1 MGEVAAMSTE
11 QRAGDDDVVP
21 GVAGG
26 GFDAVLASSMLHSAR
41 IPAKTAARVAGAILR
56 TPGPAARRLGRG
68 LLRQLAVGLGRDEDD
83 LPKLDRRFAD
93 PAWHGNPV
101 LRRLA
106 MSYLAWADAVNDVLT
121 GTPLDWQTRQRATLL
136 LDNLVAAAAPTNVP
150 LVNPASAKQA
160 WDTGGGSLLRGLRQF
175 LHDLQRPP
183 RLPAFVDSSAYTIG
197 KDLAATPGAVVQR
210 GEVAELIQYAPAA
223 ERVDQVPV
231 LMVASPVNKYYL
243 LDLGPGRSVVSA
255 LQTAG
260 RQAFITSWINP
271 DERQRD
277 IGLDG
282 YVQALL
288 DMVDA
293 VRDIAGS
300 PRVHLLGLCAGGMIS
315 LAAAGYLAA
324 TGRPEGLATLS
335 LGAAVADFA
344 HGGLVG
350 ALMDEETAVVAGR
363 RASRRGYVAA
373 ADTAAGFAWIRPDE
387 GVWMNVVNN
396 YLLGQSPDRSELLFW
411 AADYTNMTA
420 RLGED
425 MLGLQLRNSFA
436 NPGALRVLDVPV
448 DLRRLTLDSYLLG
461 ASTDHIMPWADCYR
475 TRALLSGTSRFV
487 LATGGHAKVLG
498 VPPGSPRLRY
508 RTGTSDSA
516 DPAEWLDTSIEH
528 QGSWW
533 EDWSSWITS
542 HTPEIRPAPA
552 RLGSSTYPPLADAPG
567 ELVHRRAL

>member
-1 MGEVAAMSTE
+1 
-11 QRAGDDDVVP
+11 
-21 GVAGG
+21 
-26 GFDAVLASSMLHSAR
+26 MLHSAR

-56 TPGPAARRLGRG
+56 TPGPAARRLGCG

-106 MSYLAWADAVNDVLT
+106 MSYLAWAGAVNDVLT

-197 KDLAATPGAVVQR
+197 KDLAVTPGAVVQR

-288 DMVDA
+288 DMLDA

-324 TGRPEGLATLS
+324 TGRQEGLATLS
-335 LGAAVADFA
+335 LGVAVADFA

-350 ALMDEETAVVAGR
+350 ALMDEETAVVA
-363 RASRRGYVAA
+363 RAREP
-373 ADTAAGFAWIRPDE
+373 AW
-387 GVWMNVVNN
+387 
-396 YLLGQSPDRSELLFW
+396 
-411 AADYTNMTA
+411 
-420 RLGED
+420 
-425 MLGLQLRNSFA
+425 
-436 NPGALRVLDVPV
+436 
-448 DLRRLTLDSYLLG
+448 LRRRRRHRG
-461 ASTDHIMPWADCYR
+461 R
-475 TRALLSGTSRFV
+475 V
-487 LATGGHAKVLG
+487 
-498 VPPGSPRLRY
+498 RL
-508 RTGTSDSA
+508 
-516 DPAEWLDTSIEH
+516 DPA
-528 QGSWW
+528 
-533 EDWSSWITS
+533 
-542 HTPEIRPAPA
+542 R
-552 RLGSSTYPPLADAPG
+552 
-567 ELVHRRAL
+567 

>member
-11 QRAGDDDVVP
+11 QRADDDDVVP

-41 IPAKTAARVAGAILR
+41 IPAKTAARVVGAILR

-68 LLRQLAVGLGRDEDD
+68 LLRQLAAGLGRDEDD

-106 MSYLAWADAVNDVLT
+106 MSYLAWAAAVNDVLT

-160 WDTGGGSLLRGLRQF
+160 WDIGGGSLLRGLRQF

-197 KDLAATPGAVVQR
+197 KDLAVTPGAVVQR

-260 RQAFITSWINP
+260 RQAFIISWINP

-288 DMVDA
+288 DMLEPSGTSLA
-293 VRDIAGS
+293 VPGS
-300 PRVHLLGLCAGGMIS
+300 TCSACAPADDQPGRGRVPRRNRPAGGS
-315 LAAAGYLAA
+315 GHPEPRRRRL
-324 TGRPEGLATLS
+324 RPRR
-335 LGAAVADFA
+335 
-344 HGGLVG
+344 
-350 ALMDEETAVVAGR
+350 AGR
-363 RASRRGYVAA
+363 RADGRGNRRG
-373 ADTAAGFAWIRPDE
+373 R
-387 GVWMNVVNN
+387 
-396 YLLGQSPDRSELLFW
+396 
-411 AADYTNMTA
+411 
-420 RLGED
+420 
-425 MLGLQLRNSFA
+425 
-436 NPGALRVLDVPV
+436 
-448 DLRRLTLDSYLLG
+448 
-461 ASTDHIMPWADCYR
+461 
-475 TRALLSGTSRFV
+475 
-487 LATGGHAKVLG
+487 
-498 VPPGSPRLRY
+498 
-508 RTGTSDSA
+508 
-516 DPAEWLDTSIEH
+516 
-528 QGSWW
+528 
-533 EDWSSWITS
+533 
-542 HTPEIRPAPA
+542 RPAREPA
-552 RLGSSTYPPLADAPG
+552 RLRRRRR
-567 ELVHRRAL
+567 HRGRVRLDPAR